1 MHHITDQMNTSHHTH
16 HHNRIHEH
24 THSSQREETK
34 KPSVSH
40 IAQKVFSSKEHARPF
55 ISPTQRH
62 IQQKLLTQ
70 GLSSTA
76 ILFICEN
83 EEKSLNG
90 CNIATAIHRMA
101 KNFQHD
107 GRYLSE
113 PEQEYITS
121 LCSSKIEEFKSQEVA
136 NILWAFA
143 TLGIQKEALFDELT
157 TRALQI
163 SGSFNSQNVANT
175 LWAFA
180 TLDIQNEALFNKL
193 AERALQISGS
203 FKSQEITNTLWAFAI
218 TETQST
224 TTDRFI
230 ESVLERFNEKEL
242 KESELVQ
249 MYFALKQHRYLEYSH
264 KKHSKK
270 HEILDALESKVRK
283 VSHSSSRMQ
292 RDLWEFV
299 KSARPQE
306 DWKLEYFSQTVGYHL
321 DIASSI
327 TRTNIEIDG
336 PSHFLSDG
344 HRRPADAYLD
354 KVKKH
359 HDWRV
364 IHLDIRGKSFAQMK
378 EELNKSLS

>member
-24 THSSQREETK
+24 THSPQREEAK
-34 KPSVSH
+34 RPSVSQV
-40 IAQKVFSSKEHARPF
+40 AQQAFSSKEHARPF

-121 LCSSKIEEFKSQEVA
+121 LCSSKREEFKSQEVA

-163 SGSFNSQNVANT
+163 SGSFNSQEIANILGTFATLGINNEALFNKLAERALQISGSFNSQDVSNT

-203 FKSQEITNTLWAFAI
+203 FNSQAISNTLWAFAKLGINDKALFNKLAKERSKSLDRSILKPLPILYGPLLLWAFI
-218 TETQST
+218 TKLFLT
-224 TTDRFI
+224 
-230 ESVLERFNEKEL
+230 NWL
-242 KESELVQ
+242 KERS
-249 MYFALKQHRYLEYSH
+249 
-264 KKHSKK
+264 
-270 HEILDALESKVRK
+270 
-283 VSHSSSRMQ
+283 
-292 RDLWEFV
+292 
-299 KSARPQE
+299 
-306 DWKLEYFSQTVGYHL
+306 
-321 DIASSI
+321 
-327 TRTNIEIDG
+327 
-336 PSHFLSDG
+336 
-344 HRRPADAYLD
+344 
-354 KVKKH
+354 
-359 HDWRV
+359 
-364 IHLDIRGKSFAQMK
+364 
-378 EELNKSLS
+378 KSLDRSILKTFPILFVPLLN